1 MVKNGVFESMIKLC
15 SANYAPSGAQNRA
28 KLSVK
33 IVRKGRTP
41 TLQNYAN
48 LLSWYKVRD
57 DRITPSEAKIKILYV

>member
-1 MVKNGVFESMIKLC
+1 MIKLC

-41 TLQNYAN
+41 TTRICCPDKA
-48 LLSWYKVRD
+48 R